1 MKKLSNLFFIVSWIK
16 QLFFKIN
23 DRELHRQLLHFST
36 VIDYYLLLLFFLC
49 VFLIYG
55 LGVNLSEGFYAL
67 ILPVVCYSNA
77 DLQKDKI
84 INENK
89 RKSGVYC

>member
-1 MKKLSNLFFIVSWIK
+1 MSISTHKTLINKLFL
-16 QLFFKIN
+16 KIN
-23 DRELHRQLLHFST
+23 DRGLHRQLLNFAT
-36 VIDYYLLLLFFLC
+36 VIGYYLLLLFFLC

-55 LGVNLSEGFYAL
+55 LYINLSEGFYAL

-89 RKSGVYC
+89 RKSGVYR